1 MNELVERYLR
11 TKVEMRPNTLANY
24 NFVRNILK
32 KESFGSQKISKV
44 KTSDVKLFLIK
55 MQQEEGIAR

>member
-1 MNELVERYLR
+1 MGVGYRNPEGYADPVPYQAISNMDKEQ
-11 TKVEMRPNTLANY
+11 NY

-44 KTSDVKLFLIK
+44 KTSDAKLFLIK
-55 MQQEEGIAR
+55 M